1 MIVNATYTISDGKR
15 EANGTSGAHYIIVS
29 DIDPTGVT
37 MSIRDGSG
45 EPVNSFNLP
54 RQDMIEALEYI
65 VAKLKAK

>member
-1 MIVNATYTISDGKR
+1 MIFNATYTISDGKR
-15 EANGTSGAHYIIVS
+15 ETGETGGPNYISVS

-45 EPVNSFNLP
+45 EPLKSFNLP

>member
-15 EANGTSGAHYIIVS
+15 ETGATGGPVYISVS
-29 DIDPTGVT
+29 DVDPVGVT
-37 MSIRDGSG
+37 ISILNGSG
-45 EPVNSFNLP
+45 DSVKSFNLP